1 MSFLRRAAAASVIA
15 VALATCGAAPSALA
29 APSTSFAS
37 SGSTS
42 SAVPS
47 DGEPGARPIQMGP
60 FMFPSTGQLQGG
72 FGWNTSGGGY

>member
-29 APSTSFAS
+29 APSTSSAS
-37 SGSTS
+37 SASA
-42 SAVPS
+42 AVPS

>member
-29 APSTSFAS
+29 APSTSSAS
-37 SGSTS
+37 AT
-42 SAVPS
+42 VPS
-47 DGEPGARPIQMGP
+47 DGEPGGARPIQMGP
-60 FMFPSTGQLQGG
+60 FTFPSTGQLQGG

>member
-29 APSTSFAS
+29 APSTSSAS
-37 SGSTS
+37 AT
-42 SAVPS
+42 VPS
-47 DGEPGARPIQMGP
+47 DGEPGGARPIQMGP

-72 FGWNTSGGGY
+72 FGWNTTGGGY

>member
-29 APSTSFAS
+29 APSAS
-37 SGSTS
+37 SAS

-47 DGEPGARPIQMGP
+47 DGEPGGRPIQMGP
-60 FMFPSTGQLQGG
+60 FMFPSTGQVQGG

>member
-29 APSTSFAS
+29 APSTSSAS
-37 SGSTS
+37 AT
-42 SAVPS
+42 VPS